1 MVLCGASLTACPSFA
16 AFGAC
21 VCVCMCVC
29 VCVCVCVYVCVC
41 VCVCVC
47 AYREVLRLAPAPPP
61 PPGPTK
67 EELARRARKEDVCL
81 ASGDV
86 YAASCIR

>member
-21 VCVCMCVC
+21 
-29 VCVCVCVYVCVC
+29 VCVC

-67 EELARRARKEDVCL
+67 EELARRARKEDVRL